1 MSEVAATASVA
12 QSRTRGIK
20 GGSAVAR
27 RGGTRAADKL
37 ERRRDAREQRQRA
50 ARHRRWRKR
59 LLIGA
64 GVALVVGGVAALI
77 VLLVVSS
84 IPSAE
89 IAARR
94 VRIDDEGRL
103 HVPVGTATEYENVP
117 PASGPHYPITAP
129 YGVYEE
135 PVEEGLWVHNLEH
148 GAIAV
153 LYRCQTDCDE
163 VVPQMEAI
171 YEDLPNAAFGEVKL
185 IAFPYAG
192 LVPKFM
198 LVAWHWQEPMDSF
211 DPELVRDF
219 YRDHVDRGPEQ
230 AP

>member
-1 MSEVAATASVA
+1 M
-12 QSRTRGIK
+12 
-20 GGSAVAR
+20 AR
-27 RGGTRAADKL
+27 RRGTSAADKL
-37 ERRRDAREQRQRA
+37 ERRREAREQRQRA
-50 ARHRRWRKR
+50 ARQRRWRRR

-64 GVALVVGGVAALI
+64 GVAIVVGGVAALI
-77 VLLVVSS
+77 VVLVVSS
-84 IPSAE
+84 MPSAE

-103 HVPVGTATEYENVP
+103 HVPVGTPTEYEHVP

-153 LYRCQTDCDE
+153 LYRCQIDCDE
-163 VVPQMEAI
+163 IVPQMEAI

-185 IAFPYAG
+185 IALPYAG

-198 LVAWHWQEPMDSF
+198 LVAWHWQEAMDSF
-211 DPELVRDF
+211 EPERVREF
-219 YRDHVDRGPEQ
+219 YRDFIDRGPEQ

>member
-12 QSRTRGIK
+12 QSRTRRIK
-20 GGSAVAR
+20 GGGLVAR
-27 RGGTRAADKL
+27 PRGTRAADKL
-37 ERRRDAREQRQRA
+37 ERRREAREQRQRA
-50 ARHRRWRKR
+50 ARQRRWRKR
-59 LLIGA
+59 LLVGA

-135 PVEEGLWVHNLEH
+135 PVEDGLWVHNLEH
-148 GAIAV
+148 GAIAL
-153 LYRCQTDCDE
+153 LYQCQTDCGE

-171 YEDLPNAAFGEVKL
+171 YEDLPIAAFGEVKL